1 MNFLVTKKVRSSAES
16 FLTLTALIGSIWA
29 VMFLVLNQ
37 SRPLTK
43 DFSISAALERPCSG
57 VSFSVLSKLGA
68 LAKEFSTF
76 SALVWSFR
84 NTIQE
89 AVIKTVPKKKKWK
102 KGKMVV

>member
-57 VSFSVLSKLGA
+57 VSFSVLSKLLWLKNSPHSVHSYG
-68 LAKEFSTF
+68 LSP
-76 SALVWSFR
+76 V
-84 NTIQE
+84 
-89 AVIKTVPKKKKWK
+89 
-102 KGKMVV
+102 